1 MDIEKYKIKSVC
13 KLKKGL
19 IMLSTQNVK
28 FVDQNGRTGSISSTQ
43 VKSLQNDGF
52 VVFDPK
58 TNTYYHKD
66 SDKGVKLQ
74 KENEDRI
81 QTTRTT
87 SFNSANL
94 TAEEKRYLQEQGLI
108 KSFSDNG
115 CELGLP
121 NNASDD
127 DIQARMDKIKTAL
140 GTYNKE
146 HPTEPTRTE
155 KTFTQEELAKVP
167 EDQRKLLSGKITEET
182 TGKKYDFEVTTTE
195 TTTEKYDGIPTKEDL
210 AKMDLNDRSTRK
222 SLEKNYK
229 AALEQWID
237 ASDAHKEDMKLSIAR
252 EKYSKQINKELNRL
266 NKEYD
271 VTKHPE
277 SFVKAYFEEGRLGE
291 VSKEAKENYNSC
303 VQIMN
308 DVIKDY
314 DKDTVNALE
323 LAVKKGEAEEATDA
337 DRSEAFKAQKGLE
350 LYDSLNNYLQDKH
363 LSIDQIRSNSEVR
376 NSFIRK
382 FYGETTGANL
392 LDSILE
398 RKAVDNVMDNRSAE
412 QKVQD
417 REDYL
422 KYMSKREAQKYRDEQ
437 NINNTQLFLSKEAA
451 KAAEKQNKAWK
462 KAGDSRYN
470 PKARFNFVEKAGLQM
485 IENRPDY
492 FCKPVA
498 GDPSSLV
505 KGKDYDYVV
514 DGNCYKFDSKFYS
527 DRIGEFFDNGGNNH
541 HVTLSEIREFAGEKG
556 NAMFSK
562 DGKLLAY
569 EGAFSKGKKDDDTVN
584 YRDSK
589 AIRKS
594 TDATG
599 RSSDKDHTNLIRF
612 KYMAGKAG
620 VGAITSAVTAGVAAW
635 AGGIISD
642 TVQGATQVFTK
653 DGQTV
658 HVDGE
663 RKWVK
668 SVVTVNG
675 RDYTINTPVDIDAK
689 DVTGDKQTFTEDGQK
704 VGYRN
709 RVNPLEVGLY
719 AAPLGAL
726 AAIPGAYKK
735 ALSKRDTG
743 HTDDVVDLYV
753 KPKTITKTRPDS
765 LDFSHT
771 TYKRTL
777 VNAGDGN
784 LQSLY
789 EGEND
794 VDAGLLK
801 GLALN
806 NPKARLVD
814 TKLFE
819 RNETDVNMSD
829 ETQVKDVD
837 KLRAQ
842 ATISHRKDRKTA
854 VHVEPKVVNGVRN
867 FDEPQKIT
875 IEDETNDKRHTWTL
889 EYRDRQATIE
899 KYAKQAKKLA
909 QTNENQA
916 FYERT
921 GIVANGRSIVDP
933 DNHVE
938 IYSMGVKAT
947 PKKVPVAT
955 PLGTL
960 YVEVITYEYNGE
972 QNANHIGVGANHTGI
987 ANKNAKSKLI
997 RNSRQY

>member
-1 MDIEKYKIKSVC
+1 
-13 KLKKGL
+13 
-19 IMLSTQNVK
+19 MLSTQNVK

-52 VVFDPK
+52 VVFDPA

-66 SDKGVKLQ
+66 SDRGLILQ

-94 TAEEKRYLQEQGLI
+94 TTEEKKYLQEQGLI
-108 KSFSDNG
+108 KSFSENG

-127 DIQARMDKIKTAL
+127 EIQARMGKIKTAL
-140 GTYNKE
+140 GTYNTE

-155 KTFTQEELAKVP
+155 KTFTQEELAEVP

-237 ASDAHKEDMKLSIAR
+237 ASDEHKEDMKLSIAG

-314 DKDTVNALE
+314 DKDTVNALK
-323 LAVKKGEAEEATDA
+323 LAVKKGEAENATDA

-350 LYDSLNNYLQDKH
+350 LYESLNNYLQDKH

-392 LDSILE
+392 LNSVLE

-462 KAGDSRYN
+462 KAGDARYN

-492 FCKPVA
+492 FCKPVEN
-498 GDPSSLV
+498 PPTNPV
-505 KGKDYDYVV
+505 KGKDYDYMV
-514 DGNCYKFDSKFYS
+514 DGKYYKFDSKFYS
-527 DRIGEFFDNGGNNH
+527 DKIGEFFDNGGNNH

-753 KPKTITKTRPDS
+753 KPKTDTKTTKDS
-765 LDFSHT
+765 LNLSNT

-794 VDAGLLK
+794 VDAKLLK
-801 GLALN
+801 DLGQIN

-819 RNETDVNMSD
+819 RNETDVSMSD
-829 ETQVKDVD
+829 ETQVKNVD
-837 KLRAQ
+837 ELRAQ
-842 ATISHRKDRKTA
+842 ATISYRKDHKTA
-854 VHVEPKVVNGVRN
+854 VHVEPKVVNGRRN
-867 FDEPQKIT
+867 FDQPRQIT
-875 IEDETNDKRHTWTL
+875 IEDETNGKRHTWTL
-889 EYRDRQATIE
+889 EYRDRKETIE

-947 PKKVPVAT
+947 PKKVPVET

-972 QNANHIGVGANHTGI
+972 QNENHIGVGANHTGI

>member
-1 MDIEKYKIKSVC
+1 
-13 KLKKGL
+13 
-19 IMLSTQNVK
+19 MLSTQNVK
-28 FVDQNGRTGSISSTQ
+28 FVDQNGRTGSVSSAQ
-43 VKSLQNDGF
+43 VKSLQNDGV
-52 VVFDPK
+52 VVFDPE
-58 TNTYYHKD
+58 TNTYY
-66 SDKGVKLQ
+66 DKKSEKGIRLQ
-74 KENEDRI
+74 RENENRI

-94 TAEEKRYLQEQGLI
+94 TDEEKKYLQEKGLI
-108 KSFSDNG
+108 TSFSDNG

-121 NNASDD
+121 NNASEE
-127 DIQARMDKIKTAL
+127 DIQNKMKKIKDAL
-140 GTYNKE
+140 GAYNTE

-167 EDQRKLLSGKITEET
+167 EDQRELLSGKITEET

-222 SLEKNYK
+222 SLEKKYK

-237 ASDAHKEDMKLSIAR
+237 ASDEHKEDMKLSIAG
-252 EKYSKQINKELNRL
+252 EKYSKQINKELNKL
-266 NKEYD
+266 QKEYNTD
-271 VTKHPE
+271 KPE
-277 SFVKAYFEEGRLGE
+277 ALVKRFFEDESSNE
-291 VSKEAKENYNSC
+291 VPKEQKENYKTFYGI
-303 VQIMN
+303 VN
-308 DVIKDY
+308 DVLSFD
-314 DKDTVNALE
+314 DKKLAELEQNTQLEGNTEVN
-323 LAVKKGEAEEATDA
+323 KKKRDDA
-337 DRSEAFKAQKGLE
+337 KFLLSKHAQLI
-350 LYDSLNNYLQDKH
+350 NYLASNNEDLDEIKTDPEMRANTIRAFFAETVGQD
-363 LSIDQIRSNSEVR
+363 
-376 NSFIRK
+376 
-382 FYGETTGANL
+382 T
-392 LDSILE
+392 LE
-398 RKAVDNVMDNRSAE
+398 AVLYKTAVDRVMDGRSAE

-417 REDYL
+417 REDFL
-422 KYMSKREAQKYRDEQ
+422 KYMSKRETQKVRDKQ
-437 NINNTQLFLSKEAA
+437 NVDNTQLYLSKEEA
-451 KAAEKQNKAWK
+451 KAAEKAWK
-462 KAGDSRYN
+462 KAGKSN
-470 PKARFNFVEKAGLQM
+470 PKAQFNYVGKAGLQM

-492 FCKPVA
+492 FCKPLDNPPA
-498 GDPSSLV
+498 NPV
-505 KGKDYDYVV
+505 KGKDYDYMV
-514 DGNCYKFDSKFYS
+514 DGKYYKFDSKFYS
-527 DRIGEFFDNGGNNH
+527 DRIGKYFDNDGENYH
-541 HVTLSEIREFAGEKG
+541 ATLAEVRNFAGENGKRI
-556 NAMFSK
+556 FKDK
-562 DGKLLAY
+562 DGNKATY
-569 EGAFSKGKKDDDTVN
+569 EQAFGNGNGIVGYKEGK
-584 YRDSK
+584 RF
-589 AIRKS
+589 RKS
-594 TDATG
+594 VDATG
-599 RSSDKDHTNLIRF
+599 RSTDKDHTNSIRAGYIAGQSLI
-612 KYMAGKAG
+612 AGA
-620 VGAITSAVTAGVAAW
+620 TSFATAGLAAY
-635 AGGIISD
+635 AGGVISGIA
-642 TVQGATQVFTK
+642 QGAAQTFTAP
-653 DGQTV
+653 GQYV

-663 RKWVK
+663 TKWVK

-675 RDYTINTPVDIDAK
+675 RNYTVNTPVTIDSK
-689 DVTGDKQTFTEDGQK
+689 DVQGAEQTFNKDGQK
-704 VGYRN
+704 VGYN
-709 RVNPLEVGLY
+709 DKVDPLKVGL
-719 AAPLGAL
+719 AALPIGM
-726 AAIPGAYKK
+726 
-735 ALSKRDTG
+735 ALSLPSNIKKSYAKRDTG

-753 KPKTITKTRPDS
+753 KPKTDTKTTKDS
-765 LDFSHT
+765 LDLSHT

-777 VNAGDGN
+777 VNTGDGN

-801 GLALN
+801 DLALN

-819 RNETDVNMSD
+819 RNETDVSMSD
-829 ETQVKDVD
+829 ETQVKNVD
-837 KLRAQ
+837 ELRAQ
-842 ATISHRKDRKTA
+842 ATISYRKDHKTA

-867 FDEPQKIT
+867 FDQPRQIT

-889 EYRDRQATIE
+889 VYRDRKETIE

-972 QNANHIGVGANHTGI
+972 QNENHIGVGANHTGI

>member
-19 IMLSTQNVK
+19 IMLSTENVK
-28 FVDQNGRTGSISSTQ
+28 FVDQNGRTGSVSSAQ
-43 VKSLQNDGF
+43 VKSLQNDGV
-52 VVFDPK
+52 VVFDPE
-58 TNTYYHKD
+58 TNTYY
-66 SDKGVKLQ
+66 DKKSEKGIKLQ
-74 KENEDRI
+74 RENENRI

-94 TAEEKRYLQEQGLI
+94 TVDEKKYLQENGLI
-108 KSFSDNG
+108 KSFSGNG

-121 NNASDD
+121 NNASDEE
-127 DIQARMDKIKTAL
+127 IQARMGKIKTAL
-140 GTYNKE
+140 RTYNKE

-167 EDQRKLLSGKITEET
+167 EDQRELLSGKITEET

-195 TTTEKYDGIPTKEDL
+195 TTTEKYDGIPTEEEI
-210 AKMDLNDRSTRK
+210 AKADLNDRSTRK
-222 SLEKNYK
+222 AFEKRYK
-229 AALEQWID
+229 AGLEQWID
-237 ASDAHKEDMKLSIAR
+237 ASDEHKEDMKLSIAG
-252 EKYSKQINKELNRL
+252 EKYSKQINKELNKL
-266 NKEYD
+266 QKEYNTD
-271 VTKHPE
+271 KPE
-277 SFVKAYFEEGRLGE
+277 ALVKRFFEDESSNE
-291 VSKEAKENYNSC
+291 VPKEQKENYKTFYGI
-303 VQIMN
+303 VN
-308 DVIKDY
+308 DVLSFD
-314 DKDTVNALE
+314 DKKLAELEQNTQLEGNTEVN
-323 LAVKKGEAEEATDA
+323 KKKRDDA
-337 DRSEAFKAQKGLE
+337 KFLLSKHAQLI
-350 LYDSLNNYLQDKH
+350 NYLASNNEDLDEIKTDPEMRANTIRAFFAETVGQD
-363 LSIDQIRSNSEVR
+363 
-376 NSFIRK
+376 
-382 FYGETTGANL
+382 T
-392 LDSILE
+392 LE
-398 RKAVDNVMDNRSAE
+398 AVLYKTAVDRVMDGRSAE

-417 REDYL
+417 REDFL
-422 KYMSKREAQKYRDEQ
+422 KYMSKRETQKVRDKQ
-437 NINNTQLFLSKEAA
+437 NVDNTQLYLSKEEA
-451 KAAEKQNKAWK
+451 KAAEKAWK
-462 KAGDSRYN
+462 EAGKPN
-470 PKARFNFVEKAGLQM
+470 PKAQFNYVGKAGLQM

-492 FCKPVA
+492 FCKPLDNPPA
-498 GDPSSLV
+498 NPV
-505 KGKDYDYVV
+505 KGKDYDYMV
-514 DGNCYKFDSKFYS
+514 DGKYYKFDSKFYS
-527 DRIGEFFDNGGNNH
+527 DRIGKYFDNDGENYH
-541 HVTLSEIREFAGEKG
+541 ATLAEVRNFAGENGKRI
-556 NAMFSK
+556 FKDK
-562 DGKLLAY
+562 DGNKATY
-569 EGAFSKGKKDDDTVN
+569 EQAFGNGNGIVGYKEGK
-584 YRDSK
+584 RF
-589 AIRKS
+589 RKS
-594 TDATG
+594 VDATG
-599 RSSDKDHTNLIRF
+599 RSTDKDHTNSIRAGYIAGQSLI
-612 KYMAGKAG
+612 AGA
-620 VGAITSAVTAGVAAW
+620 TSFATAGLAAY
-635 AGGIISD
+635 AGGVISGIA
-642 TVQGATQVFTK
+642 QGAAQTFTAP
-653 DGQTV
+653 GQYV

-663 RKWVK
+663 TKWVK

-675 RDYTINTPVDIDAK
+675 RNYTVNTPVTIDSK
-689 DVTGDKQTFTEDGQK
+689 DVQGAEQTFNKDGQK
-704 VGYRN
+704 VGYN
-709 RVNPLEVGLY
+709 DKVDPLKVGL
-719 AAPLGAL
+719 AALPIGM
-726 AAIPGAYKK
+726 
-735 ALSKRDTG
+735 ALSLPSNIKKSYAKRDTG

-753 KPKTITKTRPDS
+753 KPETTTKTISDS

-777 VNAGDGN
+777 VNTGDGN

-801 GLALN
+801 DLALN

-814 TKLFE
+814 TPLFK
-819 RNETDVNMSD
+819 RNKTDVNMSD
-829 ETQVKDVD
+829 ETQVRDVD

-842 ATISHRKDRKTA
+842 ATISHRADGKTA

-867 FDEPQKIT
+867 FDQPQKIT
-875 IEDETNDKRHTWTL
+875 IEDETNGKKHTWTL

-972 QNANHIGVGANHTGI
+972 QNENHIGVGANHTGI